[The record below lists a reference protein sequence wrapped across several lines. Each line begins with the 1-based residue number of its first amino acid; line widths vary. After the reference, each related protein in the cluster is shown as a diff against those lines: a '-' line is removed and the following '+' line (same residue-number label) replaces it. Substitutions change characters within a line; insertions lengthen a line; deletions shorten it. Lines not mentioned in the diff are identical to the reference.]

1 MARRRNSKNG
11 KNPLGINLRLLRK
24 EIKMIPFDIRKEMRL
39 LDLLFN
45 EKGYSRT
52 QVEREVLL
60 ELIEKARDVIKMHHD
75 KLDRYQRMYD
85 EIRTGRNTHA
95 GLLTPEEIDVLRK
108 RHTPRSS
115 EKKKP
120 EEAPKVHLRTGT
132 NG

>member
-11 KNPLGINLRLLRK
+11 KNPLGINLRLLKK

-52 QVEREVLL
+52 QVEKEVLL
-60 ELIEKARDVIKMHHD
+60 ELIEKARNVIKMHHD
-75 KLDRYQRMYD
+75 KLDRYQKMYE
-85 EIRTGRNTHA
+85 EIRTGRNAHA

-108 RHTPRSS
+108 RQAPRSS

-120 EEAPKVHLRTGT
+120 DEAPKVHLRTGT